1 MDMTKDLLNRIKKG
15 RKLAA
20 KGMELHETLPRV
32 TDVFTKH
39 AELLFPAEPR
49 PADKVVEKKQPK
61 EWKRKTKKE
70 VRVEN
75 KKK

>member
-1 MDMTKDLLNRIKKG
+1 MTKDLVNRIKKG
-15 RKLAA
+15 RKITA

-49 PADKVVEKKQPK
+49 PADKIIEK
-61 EWKRKTKKE
+61 
-70 VRVEN
+70 
-75 KKK
+75 